1 MVDPTPE
8 ALLGL
13 RRCSLRGRD
22 PRLPIFYQY
31 DGRHPLRP
39 AVPPD
44 EAHGRTEIS
53 ERTFVYFVDPTIEG
67 KQRARELGDLIKVP
81 YGRLDS
87 MNARAPGTTFEDVS
101 WYKSLTWLVVGLIEL
116 VNGDWLLA
124 RDAKGDGDPMKDI
137 FQGFVL
143 GRYAP

>member
-1 MVDPTPE
+1 
-8 ALLGL
+8 
-13 RRCSLRGRD
+13 
-22 PRLPIFYQY
+22 
-31 DGRHPLRP
+31 
-39 AVPPD
+39 
-44 EAHGRTEIS
+44 
-53 ERTFVYFVDPTIEG
+53 
-67 KQRARELGDLIKVP
+67 
-81 YGRLDS
+81 